1 MTKLIKIIGFTFLLI
16 IVLSIT
22 IDDRTIFHHIY
33 SPLSKLTI
41 PAQEITENLVSK
53 GVRSTASYSKKLF
66 ANSIPRVKDSVKSK
80 LSAPIKS
87 GLPGEYV
94 DNVDKEKLDEL
105 LK

>member
-22 IDDRTIFHHIY
+22 VDDRTIFQHIY

-41 PAQEITENLVSK
+41 PAQEMTENLLSK
-53 GVRSTASYSKKLF
+53 GARSTASYSKKLF
-66 ANSIPRVKDSVKSK
+66 QNSIPRVKDTVKSK

-87 GLPGEYV
+87 GPPAEYV
-94 DNVDKEKLDEL
+94 DNADKEKLDEL
-105 LK
+105 LR